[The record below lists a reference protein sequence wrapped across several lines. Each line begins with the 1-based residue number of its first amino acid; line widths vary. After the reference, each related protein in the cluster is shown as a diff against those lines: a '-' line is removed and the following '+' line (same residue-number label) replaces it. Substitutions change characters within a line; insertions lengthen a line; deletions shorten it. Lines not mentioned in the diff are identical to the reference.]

1 MGSDAPLIDRDHAEL
16 DSNSPHTVRGT
27 LGRAHAPARLPF
39 RAVSSPG
46 ATELLIVL
54 VIVLLILGPKRLPS
68 LGRQLGGGIREF
80 RKSIGGNEDAQG
92 SRDGVAHRDPVSE
105 RGGSRADGVDSER
118 RAD

>member
-1 MGSDAPLIDRDHAEL
+1 MGSDAPLIDRDRAEL
-16 DSNSPHTVRGT
+16 DSNGPHTVRGT
-27 LGRAHAPARLPF
+27 LGQGHEPARHPF

-80 RKSIGGNEDAQG
+80 RKSIGGGDAPG
-92 SRDGVAHRDPVSE
+92 PGDESRPRTPAAD
-105 RGGSRADGVDSER
+105 RGDSVPGGIDSER